1 MNKELMKK
9 IVAKCVK
16 EPAISKVKAF
26 LLVEVNREAVGM
38 GGSGALVW
46 ERDTGAWKVR
56 LLRMVNR
63 SAADEEGVDI
73 IGLEDLYDDDPD
85 EDQFAEEETEEAAD
99 FVITSPDSG
108 TDVHFHAHVNRT
120 GDGLRI
126 KEDFASMEQ
135 GNNRRELPVVYWNSG
150 SQPIKVDGVK
160 LLPGSC
166 RVSPPNGPARLAR
179 KKLKQEQDECL
190 TAILKQHSAEQAQA
204 VFQAVKEKVMEW
216 EPDWTEEQVH
226 KAAEMFL
233 TQNGSI

>member
-9 IVAKCVK
+9 VVAKCVK

-38 GGSGALVW
+38 GGSGALVC
-46 ERDTGAWKVR
+46 ERDTGGWKVR
-56 LLRMVNR
+56 FLRMVNR
-63 SAADEEGVDI
+63 SAADEDGVDI

-99 FVITSPDSG
+99 CGITYSG
-108 TDVHFHAHVNRT
+108 SGFDVRFHAHVNRT

-126 KEDFASMEQ
+126 KEDFVSMEQ
-135 GNNRRELPVVYWNSG
+135 GNNRWELPVAYWNSG

-166 RVSPPNGPARLAR
+166 RVSPPDDPARQAR
-179 KKLKQEQDECL
+179 KELKREQDECL
-190 TAILKQHSAEQAQA
+190 TAMIKRYSEEQAQPLLR
-204 VFQAVKEKVMEW
+204 AVKEKIMEW
-216 EPDWTEEQVH
+216 KPDWTEEQAH
-226 KAAEMFL
+226 KAAKMFL
-233 TQNGSI
+233 AQNGGV